1 MKIIKYLFY
10 LILIL
15 SNKEV
20 LLGGDYSIDIF
31 LDYLQEKGYY
41 DLIQAIKGTFGDDIA
56 KDICKQLTKSNDC
69 EIVVRV
75 YMIETSVNQESGPKK
90 FPRRIDTEL
99 YEQIFGYFE
108 NKYSLTEE
116 MKILIKIILDYYYD
130 LKENMAQ
137 DEIIDLI
144 DRSILEWQTL
154 NLNE

>member
-75 YMIETSVNQESGPKK
+75 YMIETTVNQESGPKK

-144 DRSILEWQTL
+144 DRSILEW
-154 NLNE
+154 